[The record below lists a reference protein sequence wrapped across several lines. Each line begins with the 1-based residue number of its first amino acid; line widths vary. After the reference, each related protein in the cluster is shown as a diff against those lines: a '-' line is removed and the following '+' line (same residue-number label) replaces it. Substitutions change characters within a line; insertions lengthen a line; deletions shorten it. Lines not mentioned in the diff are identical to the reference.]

1 MDQSWVSRIEADPKP
16 DPEDVKKYLAA
27 MDGNP
32 SVLDLRVFLE
42 SEWPNLKNLGKPA
55 YRHPYRAELAMA
67 EAALSKLRKFI
78 SEPSNPP
85 ELKQQAKQYEERLL
99 WVARF
104 LLDLKHNLAFLGK
117 IAVGKTT
124 AICFITDLL
133 IEEAKGLKQKVALD
147 TGSGWTTQSEVRVG
161 TLDSGLEETGTAKF
175 GIVVYPQPQ
184 EEIFRLVSDICTLFF
199 TIREGKESESRVP
212 EEVEK
217 VLRSMADLPRR
228 PSKDREGELDDP
240 LLELAKT
247 FDTPEKLTAEFQAR

>member
-1 MDQSWVSRIEADPKP
+1 MKETHVGEELALLRKGKISQADLAKAMGVDQSRISRIEADPKP
-16 DPEDVKKYLAA
+16 DPDDVNKYLAA
-27 MDGNP
+27 LDGNP
-32 SVLDLRVFLE
+32 LVLEFRAYLG
-42 SEWPNLKNLGKPA
+42 SEWPNLKKLGKPA

-67 EAALSKLRKFI
+67 EEALGKLRQFI
-78 SEPSNPP
+78 SDASIPP

-99 WVARF
+99 WVAGF

-124 AICFITDLL
+124 ALCFITDLL

-184 EEIFRLVSDICTLFF
+184 
-199 TIREGKESESRVP
+199 
-212 EEVEK
+212 
-217 VLRSMADLPRR
+217 
-228 PSKDREGELDDP
+228 
-240 LLELAKT
+240 
-247 FDTPEKLTAEFQAR
+247 